1 MRQKLASLTRFTFIS
16 SVALTIA
23 TVSNFLNHHKYWNGT
38 IFAVQTVDFNILS
51 HSLPTK
57 LSIILEQ
64 GKKAE
69 IQRTLDSN
77 YGLFGLVVTDCK
89 TIDVKCTNQKVL
101 YSSKSKFRWQQRIQ
115 LRNLSSYPYDNLRN
129 PPPVYAEGYFANTR
143 DRQRLPTNRTNPGT
157 IIGRVYYIRN
167 TPPTFIQDYTRWLQN
182 LSSLSGARATYTL
195 TVALFLFAGIAA
207 WAILEQVLYR
217 KRVEQESM
225 QRERQQL
232 LKKQQQQVLQAQL
245 LQQQLQDKLQQIHV
259 LLKQRQ
265 QDRREL
271 VNYQALQAQQIQH
284 LESAIARYEA
294 QLTSQEAQQ
303 HGKTQKLEQL
313 QQELIVFQE
322 REVVTLAQFQQRE
335 QNVASL
341 EQQINQQKLEQQQKS
356 ARLAALRE
364 ELEEAKRRESA
375 AQHQADSLKQ
385 TINVLTY
392 EQEQTARNFE
402 ELEHSLAE
410 RASVEDLTTT
420 LESAKT
426 ELNNAKKF
434 EELALEDNQK
444 LSEELKQLRSEN
456 DEAQLQVWDLQEQVL
471 YYQDYFTKAAPQ
483 HQKVAVLEQYIHQT
497 AFQGNI
503 ELSTLHLALVGGHPS
518 VRREVIREL
527 TVNYGLIHY
536 VEIAPSN
543 EAYID
548 RSSIKA
554 KVNSCNLIGVITGY
568 IGHDLSGI
576 VSDLQKNG
584 AIDGELLWINYRGKS
599 GIVRSLLQHIQSET
613 SPAMAMK

>member
-1 MRQKLASLTRFTFIS
+1 MRQAFNSLGRLIVIS
-16 SVALTIA
+16 
-23 TVSNFLNHHKYWNGT
+23 TVSFCVTTVPNFLNHNKYWSGT
-38 IFAVQTVDFNILS
+38 IFSVQTVDFNILS
-51 HSLPTK
+51 HTMPTK
-57 LSIILEQ
+57 LSALLIKGEKQ
-64 GKKAE
+64 E
-69 IQRTLDSN
+69 IQRTINSN
-77 YGLFGLVVTDCK
+77 YGLFGVVVTDCK
-89 TIDVKCTNQKVL
+89 TSSQKCPSQKFLYTSGVNRSWQKIETNSLV
-101 YSSKSKFRWQQRIQ
+101 
-115 LRNLSSYPYDNLRN
+115 NHPYDVLRN
-129 PPPVYAEGYFANTR
+129 PPPIYAEGRFVSTR
-143 DRQRLPTNRTNPGT
+143 DRQRQPTAQTNSGT
-157 IIGRVYYIRN
+157 VIGRVYYVRN
-167 TPPTFIQDYTRWLQN
+167 KPPTFIQDYTRWIKSP
-182 LSSLSGARATYTL
+182 LSFSGANAIYTL
-195 TVALFLFAGIAA
+195 TVLLFMLGGFST
-207 WAILEQVLYR
+207 WMILEWVLYQ
-217 KRVEQESM
+217 KRTQYKLA
-225 QRERQQL
+225 QQKQQQL
-232 LKKQQQQVLQAQL
+232 LEKQEQLHKQAQS
-245 LQQQLQDKLQQIHV
+245 LQRQLQDKLQQIHV
-259 LLKQRQ
+259 LLEQRQ
-265 QDRREL
+265 HDRSEL
-271 VNYQALQAQQIQH
+271 ENYQALQAQQIQQ
-284 LESAIARYEA
+284 LESAIARYED
-294 QLTSQEAQQ
+294 QLAFQEAQQ
-303 HGKTQKLEQL
+303 HDKTQKLEQL
-313 QQELIVFQE
+313 QQKLVVFQE

-335 QNVASL
+335 QNVASQ
-341 EQQINQQKLEQQQKS
+341 ETQINQQKLEQQQKS

-385 TINVLTY
+385 TIDVLTY

-444 LSEELKQLRSEN
+444 LSEEVKQLRSEN

-483 HQKVAVLEQYIHQT
+483 HQKVAVLEQYIHHT
-497 AFQGNI
+497 TFQGNI
-503 ELSTLHLALVGGHPS
+503 DLSTLHLALVGGHPS

-527 TVNYGLIHY
+527 TANYGLIHY
-536 VEIAPSN
+536 VEIAPSS
-543 EAYID
+543 EAHID

-584 AIDGELLWINYRGKS
+584 AIDGEVLWIEYRGKS
-599 GIVRSLLQHIQSET
+599 GIVRSLLQHIQSAT